1 MVRGMSLRALDRVF
15 AVMLSLTL
23 AHELDAV
30 AQQEWR
36 LLPGLSLLSDATARP
51 VFVALHVP
59 LVVGL
64 VVGLFVSEE
73 PLRRRTRLGF
83 AGFMALHVGL
93 HATLE
98 VPGVSSFDETL
109 SRLFITGAG
118 VLGALALAVMVR
130 PSKAVAARR

>member
-1 MVRGMSLRALDRVF
+1 MVRDMTLRALDRVF

-51 VFVALHVP
+51 LFVALHVP

-64 VVGLFVSEE
+64 VVGLFASEE
-73 PLRRRTRLGF
+73 PVRRRTRLGF
-83 AGFMALHVGL
+83 AGFMAVHVGL

-130 PSKAVAARR
+130 QPDAVGVRR